1 LLKIELIEQIN
12 DFNLNNSLLC
22 LASMTEKEAS
32 GITRYDP
39 VRGQVDLT
47 KGFPEEKRLWNDDLH
62 PTPISRRNWGSLTF
76 LAIWVGMAVQIPSW
90 TIGSV
95 GFIFGLDWLTIII
108 LMFAGNLVTLV
119 PLLIQSHGGARYGI
133 AEPQLTRV
141 RWGIYGAYFPSWLRA
156 FVATGWYGIQSY
168 ILTEAAVGIF
178 LVATGQT
185 GVVLDAINQGSASP
199 LTLAQLF
206 PQLFWTTF
214 AIAIGAQI
222 ALLYFSPPS
231 KSQPALKWFIRIA
244 APLTF
249 IGLVYIFSHFMGQ
262 TNWDFTPITQIP
274 ATAVGHQ
281 HTIAVLAFLNANVG
295 LWITMALSM
304 PDFTRFAKSQFSQTV
319 GQLPMP
325 LIMIGIGTLGVLTTG
340 ATMVLFQQPI
350 WDPVLLATVYIPELA
365 RIPVLLGIVGL
376 TFSVNILANTI
387 APAYDIA
394 NSYPKYLTW
403 FRGVLITV
411 AISLGLGAWT
421 FYGDAYN
428 FLFGWLLTYGALLGA
443 VEGVIIFD
451 YAIVRRFRFELADI
465 FMSKGKFR
473 YWKGVNPAA
482 AIAFIVTALILFIPY
497 PGQDVVF
504 ANSWISSF
512 LIGGAIYVI
521 LMAAWIIPKYQSHL
535 KGNLVT
541 GYVSEE
547 VKDMF
552 SQKPDKKLATEK

>member
-1 LLKIELIEQIN
+1 MKVAETR
-12 DFNLNNSLLC
+12 D
-22 LASMTEKEAS
+22 
-32 GITRYDP
+32 ITRYDP
-39 VRGQVDLT
+39 IRGQVDLT
-47 KGFPEEKRLWNDDLH
+47 KGFPEEKRLWNEDLH
-62 PTPISRRNWGSLTF
+62 PTPIPKRNWGSLTF
-76 LAIWVGMAVQIPSW
+76 FAIWVGMAVQIPSW
-90 TIGSV
+90 TMGSV
-95 GFIFGLDWLTIII
+95 GLFFGLDWLTTIV
-108 LMFAGNLVTLV
+108 LMLLGNVITLV

-141 RWGIYGAYFPSWLRA
+141 RWGVYGAYFPSWLRA
-156 FVATGWYGIQSY
+156 FVATGWWGIQSY
-168 ILTEAAVGIF
+168 IMTEAAVGIF

-185 GVVLDAINQGSASP
+185 GIVLNAINHGSATP
-199 LTLAQLF
+199 LTLALLF

-214 AIAIGAQI
+214 AIAIISQI

-249 IGLVYIFSHFMGQ
+249 IGLVYIFSHFMGA
-262 TNWDFTPITQIP
+262 TNWNFTPITQIP
-274 ATAVGHQ
+274 LKVQGHAYWIN
-281 HTIAVLAFLNANVG
+281 TLAFLNANVG

-325 LIMIGIGTLGVLTTG
+325 LIMIGIGVLGVLTTG
-340 ATMVLFQQPI
+340 ATMVLFHQPI
-350 WDPVLLATVYIPELA
+350 WDPVLLAIVYIPVIA
-365 RIPVLLGIVGL
+365 KIPVLLGIFGL

-421 FYGDAYN
+421 FYGNAYN

-443 VEGVIIFD
+443 VEGVIILD
-451 YAIVRRFRFELADI
+451 YAIIRRFKFELADI
-465 FMSKGKFR
+465 FISRGRFR
-473 YWKGVNPAA
+473 YCRGVNPAA
-482 AIAFIVTALILFIPY
+482 VIAFVVTAAILFAKY
-497 PGQDVVF
+497 PGSDLIF

-512 LIGGAIYVI
+512 LIGGAIYVA
-521 LMAAWIIPKYQSHL
+521 LMAIWIIPKYQPYL
-535 KGNLVT
+535 KGNLLR
-541 GYVSEE
+541 GYVADDVKEMFEE
-547 VKDMF
+547 KTDNDANRANGPVK
-552 SQKPDKKLATEK
+552 

>member
-1 LLKIELIEQIN
+1 
-12 DFNLNNSLLC
+12 
-22 LASMTEKEAS
+22 MTEEDAS
-32 GITRYDP
+32 DITRYDTA
-39 VRGQVDLT
+39 RGQVDLT
-47 KGFPEEKRLWNDDLH
+47 KGFPEEKRLWNEDLH

-76 LAIWVGMAVQIPSW
+76 FAIWVGMAVQIPSW

-95 GFIFGLDWLTIII
+95 GFFFGLDWLTTI
-108 LMFAGNLVTLV
+108 LLMLAGNLVTLV

-141 RWGIYGAYFPSWLRA
+141 RWGVYGAYFPSWLRA
-156 FVATGWYGIQSY
+156 FVATGWWGIQSY

-199 LTLAQLF
+199 LTLARLF

-274 ATAVGHQ
+274 TTAVGHQ

-325 LIMIGIGTLGVLTTG
+325 LIMIGIGVLGVLTTG

-350 WDPVLLATVYIPELA
+350 WDPVLLAIVYIPELA
-365 RIPVLLGIVGL
+365 RIPVLLGIAGL

-411 AISLGLGAWT
+411 AVSLGLGAWT

-451 YAIVRRFRFELADI
+451 YAIVRRFKFELPDI

-482 AIAFIVTALILFIPY
+482 VIAFVVTALILFIPY
-497 PGQDVVF
+497 PGQDLVF

-521 LMAAWIIPKYQSHL
+521 LMAAWIIPKYQPHL

-541 GYVSEE
+541 GYISDKVR
-547 VKDMF
+547 DMF
-552 SQKPDKKLATEK
+552 SQKPDKKLAEEK

>member
-1 LLKIELIEQIN
+1 
-12 DFNLNNSLLC
+12 
-22 LASMTEKEAS
+22 MTEEESA
-32 GITRYDP
+32 GTRFCP
-39 VRGQVDLT
+39 VGGQVDLT
-47 KGFPEEKRLWNDDLH
+47 KGIPEERRLWTDDLQ

-76 LAIWVGMAVQIPSW
+76 FAIWVGMAVQIPSW
-90 TIGSV
+90 TMGSV
-95 GFIFGLDWLTIII
+95 GFFFGLDWLTTIV
-108 LMFAGNLVTLV
+108 LMLAGNLITLV

-141 RWGIYGAYFPSWLRA
+141 RWGVYGAYFPSWLKA
-156 FVATGWYGIQSY
+156 FVAAGWWGIQSY

-178 LVATGQT
+178 LVATAQT
-185 GVVLDAINQGSASP
+185 GVVLDAINHGSASP

-214 AIAIGAQI
+214 AIAIVAQI

-274 ATAVGHQ
+274 STAVGHQ

-325 LIMIGIGTLGVLTTG
+325 LIMIGIGVLGVLTTG

-350 WDPVLLATVYIPELA
+350 WDPVLLAIVYIPELA
-365 RIPVLLGIVGL
+365 RIPVLLGIAGL

-411 AISLGLGAWT
+411 AVALGLGAWT

-451 YAIVRRFRFELADI
+451 YAIVRRFKFELPDI

-473 YWKGVNPAA
+473 YWRGVNPAA
-482 AIAFIVTALILFIPY
+482 VIAFVVTALILFTPY

-521 LMAAWIIPKYQSHL
+521 LMAAWIIPKYQPHL
-535 KGNLVT
+535 KGSLIT
-541 GYVSEE
+541 GYVSDE
-547 VKDMF
+547 VKAMF
-552 SQKPDKKLATEK
+552 SQKTDKKLAAETDKKLATE

>member
-1 LLKIELIEQIN
+1 
-12 DFNLNNSLLC
+12 
-22 LASMTEKEAS
+22 MTKEES
-32 GITRYDP
+32 DITRFDP

-76 LAIWVGMAVQIPSW
+76 FAIWVGMAVQIPSW
-90 TIGSV
+90 TMGSV
-95 GFIFGLDWLTIII
+95 GFFFGLDWLTTIV
-108 LMFAGNLVTLV
+108 LMLAGNLVTLV

-141 RWGIYGAYFPSWLRA
+141 RWGVYGAYFPSWLRA
-156 FVATGWYGIQSY
+156 FVATGWWGIQSY

-185 GVVLDAINQGSASP
+185 GVVLDAINHGSASP

-214 AIAIGAQI
+214 AIAIVAQI

-325 LIMIGIGTLGVLTTG
+325 LIMIGIGVLGVLTTG

-350 WDPVLLATVYIPELA
+350 WDPVLLAIVYIPELA
-365 RIPVLLGIVGL
+365 RIPVLLGIAGL

-411 AISLGLGAWT
+411 AVALGLGAWT

-451 YAIVRRFRFELADI
+451 YAIVRRFKFELPDI

-473 YWKGVNPAA
+473 YWRGVNPAA
-482 AIAFIVTALILFIPY
+482 VIAFVVTALILFTPY

-521 LMAAWIIPKYQSHL
+521 LMAAWIIPKYQPHL
-535 KGNLVT
+535 KGSLIT
-541 GYVSEE
+541 GYVSDE
-547 VKDMF
+547 VKAMF
-552 SQKPDKKLATEK
+552 SQKTDKKLAAETDKKLATE

>member
-1 LLKIELIEQIN
+1 VLKIELIEQIN

-22 LASMTEKEAS
+22 LAYMTDEAS

-39 VRGQVDLT
+39 VRGQVELT

-76 LAIWVGMAVQIPSW
+76 FAIWVGMAVQIPSW
-90 TIGSV
+90 TIASV
-95 GFIFGLDWLTIII
+95 GFFFGLDWLTIIM

-185 GVVLDAINQGSASP
+185 GVVLDAINQGSATP

-274 ATAVGHQ
+274 ATAEGHQ

-304 PDFTRFAKSQFSQTV
+304 PDYTRFAKSQFSQTV

-365 RIPVLLGIVGL
+365 RIPVLLGIAGL

-411 AISLGLGAWT
+411 AVSLGLGAWT

-451 YAIVRRFRFELADI
+451 YAIVRRFRFELAEI

-473 YWKGVNPAA
+473 YWRGVNPAA

-497 PGQDVVF
+497 PGQDLVF

-541 GYVSEE
+541 GYVSDE

-552 SQKPDKKLATEK
+552 SQKPHKKFATEK

>member
-1 LLKIELIEQIN
+1 ML
-12 DFNLNNSLLC
+12 
-22 LASMTEKEAS
+22 
-32 GITRYDP
+32 
-39 VRGQVDLT
+39 
-47 KGFPEEKRLWNDDLH
+47 
-62 PTPISRRNWGSLTF
+62 
-76 LAIWVGMAVQIPSW
+76 
-90 TIGSV
+90 
-95 GFIFGLDWLTIII
+95 
-108 LMFAGNLVTLV
+108 AGNLVTLV

-141 RWGIYGAYFPSWLRA
+141 RWGVYGAYFPSWLRA
-156 FVATGWYGIQSY
+156 FVATGWWGIQSY

-185 GVVLDAINQGSASP
+185 GVVLDAINHGSASP

-214 AIAIGAQI
+214 AIAIVAQI

-325 LIMIGIGTLGVLTTG
+325 LIMIGIGILGVLTTG

-350 WDPVLLATVYIPELA
+350 WDPVLLAIVYIPELA
-365 RIPVLLGIVGL
+365 RIPVLLGIAGL

-411 AISLGLGAWT
+411 AVALGLGAWT

-451 YAIVRRFRFELADI
+451 YAIVRRFKFELPDI

-473 YWKGVNPAA
+473 YWRGVNPAA
-482 AIAFIVTALILFIPY
+482 VIAFVVTALILFTPY
-497 PGQDVVF
+497 PGQDIVF

-521 LMAAWIIPKYQSHL
+521 LMAAWIIPKYQPHL
-535 KGNLVT
+535 KGSLIT
-541 GYVSEE
+541 GYVSDE
-547 VKDMF
+547 VKAMF
-552 SQKPDKKLATEK
+552 SQKTDKKLAAETDKKLATE

>member
-1 LLKIELIEQIN
+1 MK
-12 DFNLNNSLLC
+12 
-22 LASMTEKEAS
+22 ATERRD
-32 GITRYDP
+32 ITRYDP
-39 VRGQVDLT
+39 IRGQVDLT
-47 KGFPEEKRLWNDDLH
+47 KSFPEEKRLWNEDLH
-62 PTPISRRNWGSLTF
+62 PTPISKRNWGTLTF
-76 LAIWVGMAVQIPSW
+76 FAIWVGMAVQIPSW
-90 TIGSV
+90 TMGSV
-95 GFIFGLDWLTIII
+95 GLFFGLDWLTTIV
-108 LMFAGNLVTLV
+108 LMLIGNVITLV

-141 RWGIYGAYFPSWLRA
+141 RWGVYGAYFPSWLRA
-156 FVATGWYGIQSY
+156 FVATGWWGIQSY
-168 ILTEAAVGIF
+168 IMTEAAVGIF

-185 GVVLDAINQGSASP
+185 GIVLDAINHGSATP
-199 LTLAQLF
+199 LTLALLF

-214 AIAIGAQI
+214 GIAIVSQI

-249 IGLVYIFSHFMGQ
+249 IGLVYIFSHFMGA
-262 TNWDFTPITQIP
+262 TNWNFLPITQIP
-274 ATAVGHQ
+274 LKVEGHAYWIN
-281 HTIAVLAFLNANVG
+281 TLAFLNANVG

-325 LIMIGIGTLGVLTTG
+325 LIMIGMGVLGVLTTG
-340 ATMVLFQQPI
+340 ATMVLFNQPI
-350 WDPVLLATVYIPELA
+350 WDPVLLAIVYIPVIA
-365 RIPVLLGIVGL
+365 KIPVLLGIFGL

-451 YAIVRRFRFELADI
+451 YAIIRRFKFELADV
-465 FMSKGKFR
+465 FMSKGRFR
-473 YWKGVNPAA
+473 YCRGVNPAA
-482 AIAFIVTALILFIPY
+482 VIAFVVTGAILFAKY
-497 PGQDVVF
+497 PGSDLIF

-512 LIGGAIYVI
+512 LIGGTIYVA
-521 LMAAWIIPKYQSHL
+521 LMAIWIIPKYQPYL
-535 KGNLVT
+535 KGNLLK
-541 GYVSEE
+541 GYIADD
-547 VKDMF
+547 VKEMF
-552 SQKPDKKLATEK
+552 EGKTDAPSRIDRPKE

>member
-1 LLKIELIEQIN
+1 
-12 DFNLNNSLLC
+12 
-22 LASMTEKEAS
+22 M
-32 GITRYDP
+32 
-39 VRGQVDLT
+39 
-47 KGFPEEKRLWNDDLH
+47 
-62 PTPISRRNWGSLTF
+62 
-76 LAIWVGMAVQIPSW
+76 
-90 TIGSV
+90 GSV
-95 GFIFGLDWLTIII
+95 GFFFGLDWLTIIV
-108 LMFAGNLVTLV
+108 LMLAGNLVTLL

-141 RWGIYGAYFPSWLRA
+141 RWGVYGAYFPSWLRA
-156 FVATGWYGIQSY
+156 FVATGWWGIQSY

-178 LVATGQT
+178 LVANGQT

-199 LTLAQLF
+199 VTLALLF

-214 AIAIGAQI
+214 AIAIAAQI

-274 ATAVGHQ
+274 QTVEGHAY
-281 HTIAVLAFLNANVG
+281 TIAVLAFLNANVG

-304 PDFTRFAKSQFSQTV
+304 PDFTRFAKSQFSQTI

-325 LIMIGIGTLGVLTTG
+325 LIMIGVGVLGVLTTG
-340 ATMVLFQQPI
+340 ATMVLFDQPI
-350 WDPVLLATVYIPELA
+350 WDPVLLAIVYIPEIT
-365 RIPVLLGIVGL
+365 RIPVLMGILGL

-394 NSYPKYLTW
+394 NSYPKYLSW

-411 AISLGLGAWT
+411 AVSLALGAWT

-451 YAIVRRFRFELADI
+451 YAIVRRFKFELADV
-465 FMSKGKFR
+465 FLSKGKFR

-482 AIAFIVTALILFIPY
+482 VITFLVTAAILFIPY

-512 LIGGAIYVI
+512 LIGGTLYVF
-521 LMAAWIIPKYQSHL
+521 LMAAWIIPKYQPHL
-535 KGNLVT
+535 KGNLIK
-541 GYVSEE
+541 GYTSPELDRMFKKKKPEE
-547 VKDMF
+547 NTT
-552 SQKPDKKLATEK
+552 QEK

>member
-1 LLKIELIEQIN
+1 
-12 DFNLNNSLLC
+12 
-22 LASMTEKEAS
+22 MTKEES
-32 GITRYDP
+32 DITRFDP

-76 LAIWVGMAVQIPSW
+76 FAIWVGMAVQIPSW
-90 TIGSV
+90 TMGSV
-95 GFIFGLDWLTIII
+95 GFFFGLDWLTTIV
-108 LMFAGNLVTLV
+108 LMLAGNLITLV

-141 RWGIYGAYFPSWLRA
+141 RWGVYGAYFPSWLRA
-156 FVATGWYGIQSY
+156 FVATGWWGIQSY

-185 GVVLDAINQGSASP
+185 GVVLDAINHGSASP

-214 AIAIGAQI
+214 AIAIVAQI

-325 LIMIGIGTLGVLTTG
+325 LIMIGIGVLGVLTTG

-350 WDPVLLATVYIPELA
+350 WDPVLLAIVYIPELA
-365 RIPVLLGIVGL
+365 RIPVLLGIAGL

-411 AISLGLGAWT
+411 AVALGLGAWT

-451 YAIVRRFRFELADI
+451 YAIVRRFKFELPDI

-473 YWKGVNPAA
+473 YWRGVNPAA
-482 AIAFIVTALILFIPY
+482 VIAFVVTALILFTPY
-497 PGQDVVF
+497 PGQDIVF

-521 LMAAWIIPKYQSHL
+521 LMAAWIIPKYQPHL
-535 KGNLVT
+535 KGSLIT
-541 GYVSEE
+541 GYVSDE
-547 VKDMF
+547 VKAMF
-552 SQKPDKKLATEK
+552 SQKTDKKLAAETDKKLATE

>member
-95 GFIFGLDWLTIII
+95 GFIFGLDWLTIIM

-274 ATAVGHQ
+274 ATAEGHQ

-512 LIGGAIYVI
+512 LIGGTIYVI

>member
-1 LLKIELIEQIN
+1 
-12 DFNLNNSLLC
+12 
-22 LASMTEKEAS
+22 MTKEES
-32 GITRYDP
+32 DITRFDP

-76 LAIWVGMAVQIPSW
+76 FAIWVGMAVQIPSW
-90 TIGSV
+90 TMGSV
-95 GFIFGLDWLTIII
+95 GFFFGLDWLTTIV
-108 LMFAGNLVTLV
+108 LMLAGNLITLV

-141 RWGIYGAYFPSWLRA
+141 RWGVYGAYFPSWLRA
-156 FVATGWYGIQSY
+156 FVATGWWGIQSY

-214 AIAIGAQI
+214 AIAIVAQI

-325 LIMIGIGTLGVLTTG
+325 LIMIGIGVLGVLTTG

-350 WDPVLLATVYIPELA
+350 WDPVLLAIVYIPELA
-365 RIPVLLGIVGL
+365 RIPVLLGIAGL

-411 AISLGLGAWT
+411 AVALGLGAWT

-451 YAIVRRFRFELADI
+451 YAIVRRFKFELPDI

-473 YWKGVNPAA
+473 YWRGVNPAA
-482 AIAFIVTALILFIPY
+482 VIAFVVTALILFTPY

-521 LMAAWIIPKYQSHL
+521 LMAA
-535 KGNLVT
+535 
-541 GYVSEE
+541 
-547 VKDMF
+547 
-552 SQKPDKKLATEK
+552 

>member
-1 LLKIELIEQIN
+1 
-12 DFNLNNSLLC
+12 
-22 LASMTEKEAS
+22 MTEEEAS
-32 GITRYDP
+32 DITRYDP

-47 KGFPEEKRLWNDDLH
+47 KGFPEEKRLWNQDLH

-90 TIGSV
+90 TMGSV
-95 GFIFGLDWLTIII
+95 GFFFGLDWLTTIV
-108 LMFAGNLVTLV
+108 LMLAGNLVTLV

-141 RWGIYGAYFPSWLRA
+141 RWGVYGAYFPSWLRA
-156 FVATGWYGIQSY
+156 FVATGWWGIQSY

-185 GVVLDAINQGSASP
+185 GVVLDAINHGSASP

-214 AIAIGAQI
+214 AIAVGAQI

-249 IGLVYIFSHFMGQ
+249 IGLVYIFSHFMGL
-262 TNWDFTPITQIP
+262 THWDFTPITQIP
-274 ATAVGHQ
+274 LKVEGHQ

-304 PDFTRFAKSQFSQTV
+304 PDFTRFAKSQFAQTI

-325 LIMIGIGTLGVLTTG
+325 LIMIGIGVLGVLTTG

-350 WDPVLLATVYIPELA
+350 WDPVLLAIVYIPELA
-365 RIPVLLGIVGL
+365 RIPVLLGIAGL

-394 NSYPKYLTW
+394 NSYPRYLTW

-451 YAIVRRFRFELADI
+451 YAIVRRFKFELPDV

-482 AIAFIVTALILFIPY
+482 VIAFIVTALILFIPY
-497 PGQDVVF
+497 PGQDLVF

-512 LIGGAIYVI
+512 LIGGTIYVI
-521 LMAAWIIPKYQSHL
+521 LMAAWIIPKYQPHL
-535 KGNLVT
+535 KGNLAT
-541 GYVSEE
+541 GYVSDSVKKMFEE
-547 VKDMF
+547 
-552 SQKPDKKLATEK
+552 KPEKKETTEN